1 MQQKINCEKKEMT
14 PLTFEESRSYKNQ
27 KVCYICKKVFITDD
41 NEEYHK
47 VRVHCHFAGKYREA
61 AHNKCNRNYKIYKK
75 NPVVFHGS
83 SIYDYHFI
91 FKKRAKEFDGQFE
104 CLKENTENILLFLY
118 QSIKT

>member
-1 MQQKINCEKKEMT
+1 MT

-75 NPVVFHGS
+75 KF
-83 SIYDYHFI
+83 
-91 FKKRAKEFDGQFE
+91 
-104 CLKENTENILLFLY
+104 LLFFMIALY
-118 QSIKT
+118 MIIILYLKSEQKNLMDNLNA